1 MSSTTAGTMVT
12 GRAQAPVRRVLTVAE
27 RESLKSAAFVYGVGQ
42 ETGENFSNG
51 AQGASPVNV
60 PWLRV
65 NRVRLNEQQQQVM
78 RVLKE
83 QSPEPTSPAERDNI
97 VKKCNEL
104 KDQFLPFLQHANELR
119 AYSHRDPIFMS
130 ALKKARDWNKPQETL
145 NGRTPEQVCEEYR
158 NLKRRLDPEN
168 PEADSLEELRRPK

>member
-1 MSSTTAGTMVT
+1 MSSTTSGTLVKSSSV
-12 GRAQAPVRRVLTVAE
+12 PVRRVLTVSE

-42 ETGENFSNG
+42 VDGENFSNG

-65 NRVRLNEQQQQVM
+65 NKTRLNEQQQQVM

-83 QSPEPTSPAERDNI
+83 QSPEPTTPDERDMI
-97 VKKCNEL
+97 AKQCNVL
-104 KDQFLPFLQHANELR
+104 KDKFLPFLQHANELR
-119 AYSHRDPIFMS
+119 AYSHRDPVFMS
-130 ALKKARDWNKPQETL
+130 ALKKARDWNKPQDVL
-145 NGRTPEQVCEEYR
+145 GGKTPEQVCEEYR

-168 PEADSLEELRRPK
+168 PEADSLEELRRAK